1 MNKFLKGLKR
11 RYFKGIEWMK
21 VDEGLSSMMYLAVT
35 IMEIFILCKVIPE
48 NAMQYA
54 KTLGVNCV
62 LVYLYSIW
70 VNQFNQNSTVKL
82 VQRIVFIG
90 IALLIGSTIARGLNL
105 LLLFALFV
113 VPIIVAFGMI
123 FVQGEHVL
131 FEDFINMKGIGNVG
145 TVVLTTLIPVLAIIV
160 PLILLEW
167 AILTKI
173 AIVAGFMLVA
183 PLICWADYE
192 NYGIFGALGI
202 EW

>member
-1 MNKFLKGLKR
+1 
-11 RYFKGIEWMK
+11 MK
-21 VDEGLSSMMYLAVT
+21 VDEGLPSMMYLAVT

-131 FEDFINMKGIGNVG
+131 FEDFINLETFIMCDSVTELESFAFYHCGNLKNITFSKNLIMK
-145 TVVLTTLIPVLAIIV
+145 
-160 PLILLEW
+160 
-167 AILTKI
+167 
-173 AIVAGFMLVA
+173 
-183 PLICWADYE
+183 
-192 NYGIFGALGI
+192 
-202 EW
+202 